1 MTEKSK
7 KPRGGYRA
15 GAGRKRGH
23 HPVTIAKAA
32 VRSAKVHAR
41 ERYLA
46 EEGLNARRVLEEYV
60 RLALVDIRSFFD
72 EHGNLVPM
80 GQWSRQMGATVAS
93 MEVVI
98 KNAAAGDGV
107 TDRIFKFK
115 LWDKTKALEALAKH
129 FGLLTEKIEHSG
141 GLVIQHI
148 LGDEE

>member
-7 KPRGGYRA
+7 AGGKRP
-15 GAGRKRGH
+15 GAGRKLGKRT
-23 HPVTIAKAA
+23 PQVL
-32 VRSAKVHAR
+32 VRVQAR
-41 ERYLA
+41 EQYLA

-80 GQWSRQMGATVAS
+80 AQWTPQMGASVAQ

-98 KNAAAGDGV
+98 KNAAAGDGI

-115 LWDKTKALEALAKH
+115 LWDKTRALEALAKH
-129 FGLLTEKIEHSG
+129 FGLLTEKVEHSG
-141 GLVIQHI
+141 GLVIQHV

>member
-7 KPRGGYRA
+7 AGGKRP
-15 GAGRKRGH
+15 GAGRKLGKRT
-23 HPVTIAKAA
+23 PQVL
-32 VRSAKVHAR
+32 VRVQAR
-41 ERYLA
+41 EQYLA

-72 EHGNLVPM
+72 ENGNLVPM
-80 GQWSRQMGATVAS
+80 AQWTPQMGASVAQ

-98 KNAAAGDGV
+98 KNAAAGDGI

-115 LWDKTKALEALAKH
+115 LWDKTRALEALAKH
-129 FGLLTEKIEHSG
+129 FGLLTEKVEHSG
-141 GLVIQHI
+141 GLVIQHV